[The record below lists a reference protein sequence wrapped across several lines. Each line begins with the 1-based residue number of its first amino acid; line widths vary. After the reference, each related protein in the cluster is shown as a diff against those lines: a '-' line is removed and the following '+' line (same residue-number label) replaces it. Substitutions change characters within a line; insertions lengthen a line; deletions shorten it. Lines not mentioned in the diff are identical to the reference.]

1 MKLLVA
7 FLFAGLANAQLDA
20 QAPAIL
26 QGPVSHVVDVQ
37 RTVTFSCTAKA
48 EDIKWIINGSRLE
61 SSAYDGAIDVR
72 RIPSDVLFYSSVTF
86 PVSQQYHSTR
96 VRCQAVHQQS
106 SVESPE
112 AYLTITDTNGRDD
125 ERDDCSQGA
134 GSDSWHILVLSAAMA
149 LYVALTTPLVIILAV
164 MYIVR
169 QRKET
174 SSKVAQKRQVED
186 AKNQTKGREEEE
198 GDYIHMASIS
208 LHQH

>member
-1 MKLLVA
+1 MQLLVA

-20 QAPAIL
+20 QAPGKSPLYVAAPRWDSLRAAIL

-72 RIPSDVLFYSSVTF
+72 RIRSDVLFYSSVTF

-112 AYLTITDTNGRDD
+112 AYLTITGDFR
-125 ERDDCSQGA
+125 
-134 GSDSWHILVLSAAMA
+134 L
-149 LYVALTTPLVIILAV
+149 LATATLININSV
-164 MYIVR
+164 
-169 QRKET
+169 
-174 SSKVAQKRQVED
+174 
-186 AKNQTKGREEEE
+186 
-198 GDYIHMASIS
+198 
-208 LHQH
+208 

>member
-1 MKLLVA
+1 MQLLVA

-20 QAPAIL
+20 QAPGKSPLYVAAPRWDERNSLRAAIL

-86 PVSQQYHSTR
+86 TVSQQYHSTR

-112 AYLTITDTNGRDD
+112 AYLTITGDFR
-125 ERDDCSQGA
+125 
-134 GSDSWHILVLSAAMA
+134 L
-149 LYVALTTPLVIILAV
+149 LATATLININSV
-164 MYIVR
+164 
-169 QRKET
+169 
-174 SSKVAQKRQVED
+174 
-186 AKNQTKGREEEE
+186 
-198 GDYIHMASIS
+198 
-208 LHQH
+208 